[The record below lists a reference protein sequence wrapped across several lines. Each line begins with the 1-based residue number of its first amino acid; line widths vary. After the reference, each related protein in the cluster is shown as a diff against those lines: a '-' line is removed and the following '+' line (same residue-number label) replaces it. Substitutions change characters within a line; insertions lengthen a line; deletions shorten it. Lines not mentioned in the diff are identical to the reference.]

1 MIQKHEIN
9 RRTFLSVEIPM
20 DATKLTIEKATTV
33 TPKYYITAFTDEIAP
48 IKRLWLPE
56 LQTGSSYRIIAD
68 SLDSEG
74 FVKVFY
80 PKCYCYT
87 CTHITSIGKYFT
99 YAIGLSDFDDDISED
114 CATEQAAW
122 QSAATHITGGKRWV
136 LVEIVNE

>member
-1 MIQKHEIN
+1 MIQTHTISGL
-9 RRTFLSVEIPM
+9 TFLSVEVPM
-20 DATKLTIEKATTV
+20 DAISFRIQGRNIYCDHHGHAHSL
-33 TPKYYITAFTDEIAP
+33 IT
-48 IKRLWLPE
+48 LMQLPAIQE
-56 LQTGSSYRIIAD
+56 YRIIAD

>member
-1 MIQKHEIN
+1 MIQKHEISG
-9 RRTFLSVEIPM
+9 RTFLSVEVPM
-20 DATKLTIEKATTV
+20 DALNLIIEKSLFNKERIEFYKPNDENYYV
-33 TPKYYITAFTDEIAP
+33 TKSF
-48 IKRLWLPE
+48 PE
-56 LQTGSSYRIIAD
+56 LPTGSSYRIIAD